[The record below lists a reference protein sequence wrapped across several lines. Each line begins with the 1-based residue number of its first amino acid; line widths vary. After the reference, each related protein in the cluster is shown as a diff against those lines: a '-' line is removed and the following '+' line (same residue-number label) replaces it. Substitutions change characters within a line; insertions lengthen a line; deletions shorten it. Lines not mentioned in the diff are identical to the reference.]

1 MPRGTVKFF
10 NTQKGYGF
18 IAQEE
23 GEDIFVHYSNIGGSG
38 FKNLEE
44 GQEVEFEIGE
54 GRKGAEALDVRA
66 VWPMASKGRESWDK
80 RQRERT
86 KKDRQAAKR
95 ADRAERKN
103 TEEEESGLEVTSEAE
118 LYERFAKLSASHA
131 NGEVDDETFEE
142 RKEEIFELLGLELHS

>member
-1 MPRGTVKFF
+1 
-10 NTQKGYGF
+10 
-18 IAQEE
+18 
-23 GEDIFVHYSNIGGSG
+23 
-38 FKNLEE
+38 
-44 GQEVEFEIGE
+44 
-54 GRKGAEALDVRA
+54 
-66 VWPMASKGRESWDK
+66 MASKGRESWDK

-103 TEEEESGLEVTSEAE
+103 TDEEPDLEGTTEEE